1 MKNDGTPCNF
11 AASYRTL
18 DIGQTRQDR
27 KTLFSYIVFKKG
39 SRDDDKTINWPRM
52 VRPTQVRTRHTRCKF
67 CTHRGK
73 LEEVVV
79 TKGKH
84 SKYVQYSKV
93 IYSFSNSIAL
103 IRVLFFI
110 NRYTYRCAR
119 KSDWGDRMPIEFE
132 ENECDSNETSDI
144 SDDEKL

>member
-1 MKNDGTPCNF
+1 M
-11 AASYRTL
+11 
-18 DIGQTRQDR
+18 DIGQTQQDR
-27 KTLFSYIVFKKG
+27 KTLFSYVVFKKG

-103 IRVLFFI
+103 IRLFLLFFLSPDTLTDALEKAI
-110 NRYTYRCAR
+110 GVIVCLLNSR
-119 KSDWGDRMPIEFE
+119 KMNVIPMKHPILATMK
-132 ENECDSNETSDI
+132 NCR
-144 SDDEKL
+144 